1 MPQAD
6 KNDAVAAAY
15 RTINEADPN
24 TATAL
29 KRLRALYKKL
39 GEDEAVSERA
49 IREILESGPGAA
61 ARLQGTEDAVMRA
74 NGVTE
79 E

>member
-1 MPQAD
+1 MAD
-6 KNDAVAAAY
+6 KDAVAAAY
-15 RTINEADPN
+15 RTINENDPATAD
-24 TATAL
+24 AL
-29 KRLRALYKKL
+29 KRLRKLYKKL

-49 IREILESGPGAA
+49 IDGILSSGPGAA
-61 ARLQGTEDAVMRA
+61 ARLHGTADAVMRA